1 LRKSQ
6 FFERIFEIFIL
17 FFYYYYYYFIIYI
30 YILINYLN
38 MWAGPSTG
46 PKTGGLALAQK
57 GWAELGPT
65 YCFLNLGTGWART
78 GPAQSNLVTGSLV
91 TKLHKRVQR
100 EL

>member
-17 FFYYYYYYFIIYI
+17 FFFFIIIILLYI

-78 GPAQSNLVTGSLV
+78 GPAQSNLVTGSPV
-91 TKLHKRVQR
+91 TKLHKIVQR

>member
-1 LRKSQ
+1 LKG
-6 FFERIFEIFIL
+6 FLKF
-17 FFYYYYYYFIIYI
+17 FFYFFIIIIIILLYI

-78 GPAQSNLVTGSLV
+78 GPAQSNLVTGSPV
-91 TKLHKRVQR
+91 TKLHKIVQC